1 MKIIEVMSPE
11 WHGKNTTTDNAASD
25 TAKKIASEYIRFVHL
40 GECREDQISRCSAAG
55 YLIADNENK
64 D

>member
-40 GECREDQISRCSAAG
+40 GECRECQILRCSATLQG
-55 YLIADNENK
+55 
-64 D
+64 